1 MRLRARRVGRFI
13 SRSVCVGSAFRE
25 PYNSRAVDA
34 ARLPRVEGELWMI
47 IPRADSSS
55 SNRLLQEISYCYP
68 IRLLLHSKSSR
79 NSFVLVHYPSN
90 RVGVV
95 API

>member
-1 MRLRARRVGRFI
+1 MRWFSFSESLTILGQLT
-13 SRSVCVGSAFRE
+13 
-25 PYNSRAVDA
+25 
-34 ARLPRVEGELWMI
+34 LPTWLPGVEGELWMI

>member
-1 MRLRARRVGRFI
+1 
-13 SRSVCVGSAFRE
+13 
-25 PYNSRAVDA
+25 
-34 ARLPRVEGELWMI
+34 MI